1 MRNKLD
7 IKSKGGEASMN
18 TVKTADQVIDKL
30 PKLFDDIASDYRNFV
45 HNGLGVKKDDPK
57 FDEYVSKF
65 RNGLKF
71 EQGKKYL
78 KIIKTDSNQPTVWG
92 FINLWNTKFQFGDIL
107 FPAGWKTPALNKAR
121 GNVFGVYV
129 APWTSAI
136 SLNYYR

>member
-45 HNGLGVKKDDPK
+45 HNGLGLKRDDPK
-57 FDEYVSKF
+57 FNEKVSEF

-78 KIIKTDSNQPTVWG
+78 KIIRTDSNSPTVWG

-107 FPAGWKTPALNKAR
+107 FPASWKTPALNQAR